1 MHYQSYSVPQI
12 ELKES
17 LIGQWALGKRSKDVT
32 WVGLVKRERCF
43 SVFLSYQMVQK
54 GSIKYN
60 IGIKKGKLT
69 PSRLS

>member
-54 GSIKYN
+54 GSNKYN
-60 IGIKKGKLT
+60 IAIKKGKLT

>member
-1 MHYQSYSVPQI
+1 MHYQSYAVPQI

-17 LIGQWALGKRSKDVT
+17 LIEQWALGKRSKDVT

-54 GSIKYN
+54 GSNKYKSPLKR
-60 IGIKKGKLT
+60 G
-69 PSRLS
+69 S